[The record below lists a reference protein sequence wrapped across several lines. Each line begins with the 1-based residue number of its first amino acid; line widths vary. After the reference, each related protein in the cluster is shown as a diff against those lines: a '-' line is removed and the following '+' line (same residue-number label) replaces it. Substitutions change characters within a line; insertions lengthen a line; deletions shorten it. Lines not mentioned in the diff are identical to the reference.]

1 MTTASQTPIRTFQ
14 DILDI
19 MAANPELRASMRQH
33 VLHEEVRQLP
43 AAYQRLAESQTE
55 MQEAISRL
63 TAEMAE
69 LREIVARLAEEVAEL
84 KEIVA
89 RLSAEMAELR
99 EIVARLSAEMAELRE
114 IVARLSAEMAELRE
128 IVARL
133 SAEVAELREIVTR
146 LVETVSHIVARQDRM
161 ERRAAVTA
169 GHLARI
175 AGSQYEQAIAAIAP
189 RIAREELN
197 FIAPAVTHRAWQT
210 GAFLADA
217 VNSPSITTRQAADLN
232 RADLVIS
239 GRTPDNQPIHALAEV
254 SITIHDKDIQ
264 RAHRRA
270 QILRAALDDQA
281 PVIPVAFGDHLDTEV
296 EAAARVMGVQVL
308 IVPAEDD
315 EV

>member
-1 MTTASQTPIRTFQ
+1 M
-14 DILDI
+14 
-19 MAANPELRASMRQH
+19 
-33 VLHEEVRQLP
+33 
-43 AAYQRLAESQTE
+43 
-55 MQEAISRL
+55 
-63 TAEMAE
+63 
-69 LREIVARLAEEVAEL
+69 
-84 KEIVA
+84 
-89 RLSAEMAELR
+89 
-99 EIVARLSAEMAELRE
+99 
-114 IVARLSAEMAELRE
+114 
-128 IVARL
+128 
-133 SAEVAELREIVTR
+133 TR

-175 AGSQYEQAIAAIAP
+175 AGSRYEQAIATIAP

-197 FIAPAVTHRAWQT
+197 FISPAVTHRAWQT

-296 EAAARVMGVQVL
+296 EAATRVMGVQVL

>member
-1 MTTASQTPIRTFQ
+1 MTMASQTPILTFQ
-14 DILDI
+14 DILDT

-33 VLHEEVRQLP
+33 VLDEEVRQLP

-55 MQEAISRL
+55 MQEAINRL
-63 TAEMAE
+63 T
-69 LREIVARLAEEVAEL
+69 
-84 KEIVA
+84 
-89 RLSAEMAELR
+89 
-99 EIVARLSAEMAELRE
+99 
-114 IVARLSAEMAELRE
+114 AEMAELRE

-146 LVETVSHIVARQDRM
+146 LVETVSHIVDRQDRM
-161 ERRAAVTA
+161 ERQAAVTA

-189 RIAREELN
+189 RVVREELN

-239 GRTPDNQPIHALAEV
+239 GRTPDSQPIHALAEV
-254 SITIHDKDIQ
+254 SITIHEGDIQ

-296 EAAARVMGVQVL
+296 DAAARVMGVQVL
-308 IVPAEDD
+308 IVLAEDD

>member
-1 MTTASQTPIRTFQ
+1 
-14 DILDI
+14 
-19 MAANPELRASMRQH
+19 MA
-33 VLHEEVRQLP
+33 
-43 AAYQRLAESQTE
+43 
-55 MQEAISRL
+55 
-63 TAEMAE
+63 
-69 LREIVARLAEEVAEL
+69 
-84 KEIVA
+84 
-89 RLSAEMAELR
+89 
-99 EIVARLSAEMAELRE
+99 
-114 IVARLSAEMAELRE
+114 
-128 IVARL
+128 
-133 SAEVAELREIVTR
+133 R

-210 GAFLADA
+210 GAFVADA

-254 SITIHDKDIQ
+254 SITIHEGDIQ

>member
-1 MTTASQTPIRTFQ
+1 MTTASQTPILTFQ
-14 DILDI
+14 DILDT

-33 VLHEEVRQLP
+33 VLDEEVRQLP

-69 LREIVARLAEEVAEL
+69 LREIVARLAKEVAEL

-89 RLSAEMAELR
+89 RLST
-99 EIVARLSAEMAELRE
+99 EMAELRE

-133 SAEVAELREIVTR
+133 SAEVAELREIVTQ

-161 ERRAAVTA
+161 ERRAAITA

-197 FIAPAVTHRAWQT
+197 FIAPAITHRAWQT
-210 GAFLADA
+210 GAFVADA

-254 SITIHDKDIQ
+254 SITIHEGDIQ

>member
-14 DILDI
+14 DILDT

-33 VLHEEVRQLP
+33 VLDEEVRQLP

-69 LREIVARLAEEVAEL
+69 LREIVARL
-84 KEIVA
+84 
-89 RLSAEMAELR
+89 
-99 EIVARLSAEMAELRE
+99 
-114 IVARLSAEMAELRE
+114 
-128 IVARL
+128 
-133 SAEVAELREIVTR
+133 
-146 LVETVSHIVARQDRM
+146 VETVSHIVARQDRM

-175 AGSQYEQAIAAIAP
+175 AGSRYEQAIATIAP

-254 SITIHDKDIQ
+254 SITIHEGDIQ

>member
-33 VLHEEVRQLP
+33 VLDEEVRQLP
-43 AAYQRLAESQTE
+43 AAYQRLAESQTV
-55 MQEAISRL
+55 MQEAINRL
-63 TAEMAE
+63 TAEM
-69 LREIVARLAEEVAEL
+69 
-84 KEIVA
+84 
-89 RLSAEMAELR
+89 
-99 EIVARLSAEMAELRE
+99 
-114 IVARLSAEMAELRE
+114 
-128 IVARL
+128 
-133 SAEVAELREIVTR
+133 AELREIVTR

-161 ERRAAVTA
+161 ERRAAITA

-175 AGSQYEQAIAAIAP
+175 AGSQYEQAIATIAP

-254 SITIHDKDIQ
+254 SITIHEGDIQ